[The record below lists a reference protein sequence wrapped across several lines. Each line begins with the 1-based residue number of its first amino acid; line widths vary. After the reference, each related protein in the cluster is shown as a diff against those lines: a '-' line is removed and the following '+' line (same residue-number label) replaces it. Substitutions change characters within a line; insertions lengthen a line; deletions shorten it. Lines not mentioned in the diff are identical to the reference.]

1 MIKTLPSRI
10 SKLSNWKASARPTPR
25 LSICTPPCSY
35 TTSPTSSM
43 DFLDHAMGQAM
54 SSIDDIMMSSELLS
68 PRRSSSSTAVA
79 VAILSSSVPTA
90 PLATEDN
97 LELIL
102 QRWTRRLL
110 TKRDYMHAHAA
121 SNVAFLLGGLALE
134 LITNAQWF
142 FGDRLQPWYPTHGFE
157 MVAMQ
162 AVIAVSAI
170 TGLGLTFSNRKGA
183 ERTVFAAYGVQVL

>member
-1 MIKTLPSRI
+1 MG
-10 SKLSNWKASARPTPR
+10 
-25 LSICTPPCSY
+25 
-35 TTSPTSSM
+35 
-43 DFLDHAMGQAM
+43 HA
-54 SSIDDIMMSSELLS
+54 
-68 PRRSSSSTAVA
+68 V
-79 VAILSSSVPTA
+79 LSSYRMPTQLPILHIMCHTETDFPHFLRVP
-90 PLATEDN
+90 
-97 LELIL
+97 
-102 QRWTRRLL
+102 
-110 TKRDYMHAHAA
+110 K
-121 SNVAFLLGGLALE
+121 LLGGLALE